1 MNARARGVLVWLA
14 LIVPHGSVGAAT
26 DGDPPG
32 AAVPTRTLRIGS
44 KSFTESVVLGE
55 VAVQALR
62 ARGLPVEHRR
72 EIGGTRIL
80 WDALLAG
87 RIDAYPEYT
96 GTLVGELLLG
106 EPIADEAQLRA
117 ALARRGLRA
126 SPRLG
131 FENSYALGTSQVLA
145 ERLGLRRISELRDHP
160 TLRVGLSSEFLN
172 RADGWP
178 GLRER
183 YGLPQRDVRGLDH
196 RLAYQAL
203 ASGAIDLTDLYTT
216 DPEIDRR
223 GFVLLEDDL
232 GFFPEYAAL
241 ILYRADLPPAAARGL
256 DALGGTIDTAAMRS
270 LNAEAAI
277 ERRPEAD
284 VAAQFLASR
293 LGLATTGSLAAE
305 PGLTARVLARA
316 REHVALTGVSL
327 LFAILAGVPLGI
339 LAARRPAAGRF
350 VIGAAEVVQTIPS
363 LALLVFMIPLFG
375 IGFVPAVI
383 ALFLYSLL
391 PIIRGTA
398 SGLLDIAPEF
408 RESAQALGLGDL
420 ARLRLVE
427 LPLAAR
433 SIGSGIRTSA
443 VINVGTATIAALIGA
458 GGFGQPIVSGIRL
471 SDVGLILEGAIPA
484 ALLALALGS
493 IRRTRRPRR

>member
-1 MNARARGVLVWLA
+1 MTAFGRSGCVLLA
-14 LIVPHGSVGAAT
+14 LLAGVAGVAGA
-26 DGDPPG
+26 DSRP
-32 AAVPTRTLRIGS
+32 AAGEARTLQVGS
-44 KSFTESVVLGE
+44 KAFTESVVLGE
-55 VAVQALR
+55 IAVQSLR
-62 ARGLPVEHRR
+62 AAGLQAEHRR
-72 EIGGTRIL
+72 EIGGSRIL

-87 RIDAYPEYT
+87 HIDAYAEYS
-96 GTLVGELLLG
+96 GTLVGELLAA
-106 EPIADEAQLRA
+106 EAIRDEAQLRA
-117 ALARRGLRA
+117 ALARRGLAA

-131 FENSYALGTSQVLA
+131 FENSYALGASQA
-145 ERLGLRRISELRDHP
+145 MSERLGLRRIGDLRDHP
-160 TLRVGLSSEFLN
+160 RLRVGLSNEFLN

-178 GLRER
+178 GLVER
-183 YGLPQRDVRGLDH
+183 YGLPQTEVRGLDH

-203 ASGAIDLTDLYTT
+203 EAGAIDLTDLYTT

-223 GFVLLEDDL
+223 GFVLLDDDL

-241 ILYRADLPPAAARGL
+241 ILYRADLPPAATRAL
-256 DALGGTIDTAAMRS
+256 DGLGGRIDTAAMRA
-270 LNAEAAI
+270 LNAAAAI
-277 ERRPEAD
+277 ERRPEAE
-284 VAAQFLASR
+284 VAATFLASR
-293 LGLATTGSLAAE
+293 AGPGAAQPAGRE
-305 PGLTARVLARA
+305 PGLVSRVYARA
-316 REHVALTGVSL
+316 REHLALTGLSM
-327 LFAILAGVPLGI
+327 LFAVLVGAPLGI
-339 LAARRPAAGRF
+339 LAARRPATGRV

-398 SGLLDIAPEF
+398 SGLLDIAPEL
-408 RESAQALGLGDL
+408 RDSAQALGLGEL

-433 SIGSGIRTSA
+433 AIGSGIRTSA

-458 GGFGQPIVSGIRL
+458 GGFGQPILSGIRL

-493 IRRTRRPRR
+493 LRRTRRRQC

>member
-1 MNARARGVLVWLA
+1 MTAFGRSGCVLLA
-14 LIVPHGSVGAAT
+14 LLAGVAGVAGA
-26 DGDPPG
+26 DSRP
-32 AAVPTRTLRIGS
+32 AAGEARTLQVGS
-44 KSFTESVVLGE
+44 KAFTESVVLGE
-55 VAVQALR
+55 IAVQSLR
-62 ARGLPVEHRR
+62 AAGLQAEHRR
-72 EIGGTRIL
+72 EIGGSRIL

-87 RIDAYPEYT
+87 HIDAYAEYS
-96 GTLVGELLLG
+96 GTLVGELLAA
-106 EPIADEAQLRA
+106 EAIRDEAQLRA
-117 ALARRGLRA
+117 ALARRGLAA

-131 FENSYALGTSQVLA
+131 FENSYALGASQA
-145 ERLGLRRISELRDHP
+145 MSERLGLRRIGDLRDHP
-160 TLRVGLSSEFLN
+160 RLRVGLSNEFLN

-178 GLRER
+178 GLVER
-183 YGLPQRDVRGLDH
+183 YGLPQTEVRGLDH

-203 ASGAIDLTDLYTT
+203 ESGAIDLTDLYTT

-223 GFVLLEDDL
+223 GFVLLDDDL

-241 ILYRADLPPAAARGL
+241 ILYRADLPPAATRAL
-256 DALGGTIDTAAMRS
+256 DGLGGRIDTAAMRA
-270 LNAEAAI
+270 LNAAAAI
-277 ERRPEAD
+277 ERRPEAE
-284 VAAQFLASR
+284 VAATFLASR
-293 LGLATTGSLAAE
+293 AGPGAAQPAGRE
-305 PGLTARVLARA
+305 PGLVSRVYARA
-316 REHVALTGVSL
+316 REHLALTGLSM
-327 LFAILAGVPLGI
+327 LFAVLVGAPLGI
-339 LAARRPAAGRF
+339 LAARRPATGRV

-398 SGLLDIAPEF
+398 SGLLDIAPEL
-408 RESAQALGLGDL
+408 RDSAQALGLGEL

-433 SIGSGIRTSA
+433 AIGSGIRTSA

-458 GGFGQPIVSGIRL
+458 GGFGQPILSGIRL

-493 IRRTRRPRR
+493 LRRTRRRQC

>member
-1 MNARARGVLVWLA
+1 MLLAMLV
-14 LIVPHGSVGAAT
+14 GSAAA
-26 DGDPPG
+26 D
-32 AAVPTRTLRIGS
+32 AAAASRQASAQTRTPLHIGS

-55 VAVQALR
+55 VAAQSLR
-62 ARGLPVEHRR
+62 AAGLRAEHRR
-72 EIGGTRIL
+72 EIGGSRIL

-96 GTLVGELLLG
+96 GTLAGELLVD
-106 EPIADEAQLRA
+106 EPITDDAQLRA
-117 ALARRGLRA
+117 ALARRGLLA

-131 FENSYALGTSQVLA
+131 FENSYALGTSRALA
-145 ERLGLRRISELRDHP
+145 ERLGLRRISDLRAHP
-160 TLRVGLSSEFLN
+160 QLRVGLSNEFLN

-178 GLRER
+178 GLRAR
-183 YGLPQRDVRGLDH
+183 YGLPQGEVRGLDH

-203 ASGAIDLTDLYTT
+203 ESAAIDLTDLYTT

-241 ILYRADLPPAAARGL
+241 ILYRADLPPAAAQRL
-256 DALGGTIDTAAMRS
+256 DALGGSIDTATMRA

-277 ERRPEAD
+277 ERRPEAE
-284 VAAQFLASR
+284 VAARFLASR
-293 LGLATTGSLAAE
+293 LGLAASTPADGE
-305 PGLTARVLARA
+305 PGLASRVLARA
-316 REHVALTGVSL
+316 REHLALTGVSL
-327 LFAILAGVPLGI
+327 LFAVLVGVPLGI

-398 SGLLDIAPEF
+398 SGLLDVAPEL

-471 SDVGLILEGAIPA
+471 NDVGLILEGAIPA

-493 IRRTRRPRR
+493 LKRTRRRRR